1 MLPAVAR
8 EHHHGRA
15 FRRRELVCG
24 RVELTVVRDEDRLGL
39 AVRERSYVVA
49 RFIDELHPELRNE
62 LRKLVRGR
70 GARAKRIA
78 DALEPVELL
87 FTGSDG
93 AERSI
98 TARIEPPQVRH
109 GALRKI
115 EFKVRRGN
123 ACRRISAPSGPRSRA
138 PSASSEARHSPTAAG
153 CRLPARSNP
162 HLPPPQEAVAGSRRD
177 RRYR

>member
-98 TARIEPPQVRH
+98 SGRIEAPA
-109 GALRKI
+109 GAS
-115 EFKVRRGN
+115 RRPAQDRVQG
-123 ACRRISAPSGPRSRA
+123 AQRERLSPHQRAQRTALARAVSILGGPA
-138 PSASSEARHSPTAAG
+138 FAHG
-153 CRLPARSNP
+153 CRLQAPG
-162 HLPPPQEAVAGSRRD
+162 EE
-177 RRYR
+177 